1 MTPTAVREPTRKRP
15 YLRPAD
21 RRRQLLDA
29 AARVFD
35 RGGLAGITMVAVAAE
50 AGVSRRL
57 VYDHFDDLSALYE
70 AYFDERL
77 ARYLAVVDRSALDA
91 DVDVVSPVAVG
102 LQVTFRQSPAVL
114 AAVDLIVRDTTTPE
128 LEGPRRRLR
137 AHLEERWLPVVDPDG
152 VDPQLTVA
160 LLWTVL
166 CSVLALANQV
176 AAGQLDVDR
185 ATALAL
191 ALVGQTPNLLAI
203 ASAATEEGT
212 TP

>member
-1 MTPTAVREPTRKRP
+1 
-15 YLRPAD
+15 
-21 RRRQLLDA
+21 
-29 AARVFD
+29 
-35 RGGLAGITMVAVAAE
+35 
-50 AGVSRRL
+50 
-57 VYDHFDDLSALYE
+57 
-70 AYFDERL
+70 
-77 ARYLAVVDRSALDA
+77 
-91 DVDVVSPVAVG
+91 
-102 LQVTFRQSPAVL
+102 VTFRQSPAVL

-185 ATALAL
+185 ATALAM
-191 ALVGQTPNLLAI
+191 AIVGQTPTVLAI
-203 ASAATEEGT
+203 ASAATEKGT

>member
-1 MTPTAVREPTRKRP
+1 MTPTVEREQAEKRP

-29 AARVFD
+29 TARVFE

-50 AGVSRRL
+50 ADVSRRL
-57 VYDHFDDLSALYE
+57 VYDHFEDLSALYE
-70 AYFDERL
+70 AFFEERL
-77 ARYLAVVDRSALDA
+77 AGFLAAVDRSTLSPAPGA
-91 DVDVVSPVAVG
+91 VAPVVAG
-102 LQVTFRQSPAVL
+102 LHVTFGLPAADL
-114 AAVDLIVRDTTTPE
+114 AAVDLIVRDLGTPE

-137 AHLEERWLPVVDPDG
+137 AHLEERWLPVVDPEG
-152 VDPQLTVA
+152 ADPELTRA

-176 AAGQLDVDR
+176 AAGLVVVDR
-185 ATALAL
+185 AAVLAL
-191 ALVGQTPNLLAI
+191 ALFEQIPTVLAN

-212 TP
+212 TR